1 MQNKKIVPMNENIN
15 KNLENRKKEY
25 ESIETNDIKQ

>member
-1 MQNKKIVPMNENIN
+1 MNENIN
-15 KNLENRKKEY
+15 QNLEKQKSKNRKKEY